1 MPLKDRIVLVMG
13 PTGAGKSTLIDI
25 ATNQRAQT
33 GDHSWESSKAEIRS
47 VKAAHPTEGYPV
59 VFVDTPGFDH
69 TSMSDMEVVTMIAD
83 WLLKAYK
90 GDINI
95 ATILYLHRISDNR
108 MSQSA
113 MKNLRIFSSL
123 CGQKAMPNVVIVTT
137 MWGYI
142 PKELGIRR
150 EQHLKREV
158 WKDMLG
164 NGCKVG
170 RFEHTY
176 ESAWSII
183 GNLAAK
189 NSGATLLIQEEMGN
203 IGKSLNETRAGIDLK
218 TATDNVPD
226 SLLNMIR
233 KGFSRLFGGRR

>member
-1 MPLKDRIVLVMG
+1 MPLKDKIVLVMG
-13 PTGAGKSTLIDI
+13 PTGVGKSKLIDY
-25 ATNQRAQT
+25 ATGQN
-33 GDHSWESSKAEIRS
+33 AEIVDHGWQSSTAQIRS
-47 VKAAHPTEGYPV
+47 LRVAHPTDDYPV

-83 WLLKAYK
+83 WLLKAYQ

-108 MSQSA
+108 MSKSA
-113 MKNLRIFSSL
+113 MKNLQIFSSL

-137 MWGYI
+137 MWSFI

-150 EQHLKREV
+150 EEHLKREV

-164 NGCKVG
+164 DGCRIG
-170 RFEHTY
+170 RFEDTY
-176 ESAWSII
+176 ASAWSIVD
-183 GNLAAK
+183 NLAEK
-189 NSGATLLIQEEMGN
+189 SGATLLIQEEMGN

-218 TATDNVPD
+218 TATEHVPD
-226 SLLNMIR
+226 DLLSIIR
-233 KGFSRLFGGRR
+233 KGFSRLFGGR